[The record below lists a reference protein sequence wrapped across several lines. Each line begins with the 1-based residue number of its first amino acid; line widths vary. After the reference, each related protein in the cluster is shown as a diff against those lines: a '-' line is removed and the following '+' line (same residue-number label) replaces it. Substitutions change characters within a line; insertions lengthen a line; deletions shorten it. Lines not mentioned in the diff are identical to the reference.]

1 MILFTSQN
9 SEYLML
15 NVNSDH
21 ISCHQDCDRGNIME
35 LSVDE
40 KEGQSSHKGVYENS
54 ACPEL

>member
-1 MILFTSQN
+1 MIHMILCTSQN

-21 ISCHQDCDRGNIME
+21 VSCCQDCDRGNIME

-40 KEGQSSHKGVYENS
+40 KED
-54 ACPEL
+54 